1 MNKNRQPTMTLE
13 EFRALLPS
21 QQDEKTT
28 VVETH
33 TATHLAAARVDELQ
47 ILPYEVAPCE
57 EQP

>member
-1 MNKNRQPTMTLE
+1 MNKKISMTLE

-33 TATHLAAARVDELQ
+33 TATHLAAALVDELQ
-47 ILPYEVAPCE
+47 ILSYEVAPCK